1 MYRKIFKRLIDVFI
15 TSFVLVILSPIL
27 LLITIILLCTGE
39 HQIIYF
45 QKRIGINLKI
55 FSIWKFTTMLKNSEN
70 MGDGLL
76 TVREDYRVLP
86 FGKFLRKTK
95 INELAQLISI
105 IKGDM
110 SIVGPRPLIYNPYS
124 AGIGEK
130 IYTNKPGL
138 TGIGSII
145 FRDEEAL
152 ISNTKLNK
160 KDFYDNYICPYKGEL
175 ELWYKDNFG
184 FWTDIKLIFCTAW
197 VIFFSKSKLPN
208 KIFKNLPKVPEN
220 LKKSIP
226 NNS

>member
-1 MYRKIFKRLIDVFI
+1 MYRKIYKRVVDIFLSSVVLI
-15 TSFVLVILSPIL
+15 ILSPIL
-27 LLITIILLCTGE
+27 LIISLVLLCTGE

-45 QKRIGINLKI
+45 QKRIGRNLKV

-76 TVREDYRVLP
+76 TVREDPRVLP

-95 INELAQLISI
+95 INEIPQLISI
-105 IKGDM
+105 IIGDM
-110 SIVGPRPLIYNPYS
+110 SIVGPRPLIYNPYDE
-124 AGIGEK
+124 GVGEV
-130 IYTNKPGL
+130 IYSNKPGL

-152 ISNTKLNK
+152 ISKTKLNK

-175 ELWYKDNFG
+175 ELWYEQNLS

-220 LKKSIP
+220 LKH
-226 NNS
+226 NF

>member
-1 MYRKIFKRLIDVFI
+1 MYRKVSKRLIDVFL

-39 HQIIYF
+39 HQVIYF
-45 QKRIGINLKI
+45 QKRIGKDLKK
-55 FSIWKFTTMLKNSEN
+55 FAIWKFTTMLKNSEN
-70 MGDGLL
+70 MGHGLL

-124 AGIGEK
+124 EGIGEK

-160 KDFYDNYICPYKGEL
+160 KDFYENYICPYKGEL
-175 ELWYKDNFG
+175 ELWYKENFG

-197 VIFFSKSKLPN
+197 VIFSPKSKLPN
-208 KIFKNLPKVPEN
+208 KIFKNLPKVPVN
-220 LKKSIP
+220 LKKSFS